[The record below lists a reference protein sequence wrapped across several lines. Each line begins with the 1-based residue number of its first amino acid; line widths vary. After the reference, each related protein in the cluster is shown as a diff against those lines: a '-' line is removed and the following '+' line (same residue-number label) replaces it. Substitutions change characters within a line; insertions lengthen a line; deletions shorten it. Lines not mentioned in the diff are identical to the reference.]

1 MISDTAILRKIE
13 QQPKQNA
20 GFKQLVRE
28 LRAHGAERRHL
39 EERLNELVKRGQLR
53 ESDGRYQIPRAVA
66 SRNQAIGRLTM
77 HRDGYGFV
85 IPESDEVRARIQGD
99 IYVSPHAI
107 GNAMHGDRVLVDIG
121 PVRGDGRAEGKISR
135 VLDRAHPSVVGIF
148 HYGRKYN
155 FVTPIDEKITQ
166 DIVIPA
172 GHEHPEEDEPQQSK
186 TAARKRSSLDAHR
199 VVGSEA
205 HRRTKWDDLEGV
217 AVDVEITDWPTPT
230 QNPKGRVI
238 EILGYEDDFGVDV
251 EIVIRKHHLP
261 HRFPVD
267 VLEEA
272 QEFDAVIPATE
283 LRQRRDF
290 RSVPI
295 VTIDGETARDFDDAV
310 TVHML
315 PNGNYELQVHIADV
329 AQFVTDNSAL
339 DREARLRGTSVYFPD
354 RAIPMLP
361 IELSTDLCSLRPK
374 VDRLVMSCV
383 VEIDH
388 QGEVIGFELSEGVIR
403 STERMTYTDVN
414 AILEGDAKLRERY
427 APLVSNFDMMRD
439 LAMILNRKRARRGS
453 IDFDLPEP
461 VIEFDENGMM
471 QGITRSERNIAH
483 RLIEEFMLSA
493 NECVASY
500 MEKKHIASL
509 YRIHEKPD
517 PKRVFDFETIAAT
530 FGYSLGVGA
539 LPIKRLEMKSDRR
552 SHHQTGRQPTRVE
565 IPEDVHL
572 TPRMYQK
579 LTEKIAGK
587 PEERIL
593 SFLMLRSLK
602 QARYSEENAGHF
614 ALAAPTYTHFTSPI
628 RRYPDL
634 IVHRILKDVLREW
647 AEFHDGLVPVGRGTP
662 VGAERPTAWSK
673 RAERFTKGKSPWERT
688 TSSLQAARASAGKSK
703 EYSATRDGGQT
714 ELFEPTPLPVL
725 HEIAEESSD
734 SERRADDAERELME
748 WKKVKFM
755 SQRIGEQFEG
765 LIISVTKFGFFVELK
780 DLFIEGLVPLS
791 TLTDDRYTFH
801 ENTRQIIGQRTRKT
815 YSLGE
820 TVRVIVDRI
829 DPVMKKINFAVVE
842 PEPVR
847 PQSKKRKRS

>member
-1 MISDTAILRKIE
+1 MISDSAILRKIE
-13 QQPKQNA
+13 QQPRQNA

-28 LRAHGAERRHL
+28 LRAHGAERRQL
-39 EERLNELVKRGQLR
+39 QERLDELVKRGQLR
-53 ESDGRYQIPRAVA
+53 ESDGRYQIPRAIA

-85 IPESDEVRARIQGD
+85 IPDSDELRTRIQGD
-99 IYVSPHAI
+99 IYVAPHAI
-107 GNAMHGDRVLVDIG
+107 GNAMHGDRVLLELG
-121 PVRGDGRAEGKISR
+121 QQRGEGRVEGRIIR
-135 VLDRAHPSVVGIF
+135 VMDRAHPSVVGIF

-155 FVTPIDEKITQ
+155 YVTPIDEKVTQ
-166 DIVIPA
+166 DIVIPS
-172 GHEHPEEDEPQQSK
+172 GQEYPQIEDESEPG
-186 TAARKRSSLDAHR
+186 ARKHRRLDAHR

-205 HRRTKWDDLEGV
+205 RRRTEWDDLEGV
-217 AVDVEITDWPTPT
+217 AVDVEITEWPTPT

-238 EILGYEDDFGVDV
+238 EILGFEEDFGVDV

-261 HRFPVD
+261 HRFPLE

-272 QEFDAVIPATE
+272 QEFDDVIPASE
-283 LRQRRDF
+283 LRHRRDF
-290 RSVPI
+290 RSIPI
-295 VTIDGETARDFDDAV
+295 ITIDGETARDFDDAV
-310 TVHML
+310 TVHIL
-315 PNGNYELQVHIADV
+315 PDGNYELQVHIADV
-329 AQFVTDNSAL
+329 AQFVTEGSAL

-361 IELSTDLCSLRPK
+361 IELSTDLCSLRPRL
-374 VDRLVMSCV
+374 DRLVLSCV
-383 VEIDH
+383 MQIDR
-388 QGEVIGFELSEGVIR
+388 QGEVLGFELNEGVIR
-403 STERMTYTDVN
+403 SIERMTYTDVN
-414 AILEGDAKLRERY
+414 AILDGDSKLRQRY
-427 APLVSNFDMMRD
+427 APLVSNFEMMRD
-439 LAMILNRKRARRGS
+439 LAMILNRKRMRRGS

-471 QGITRSERNIAH
+471 RGISRSERNIAH

-500 MEKKHIASL
+500 LEKKHVASL

-517 PKRVFDFETIAAT
+517 PKRVFDFETIAAG

-539 LPIKRLEMKSDRR
+539 LPIKRMEMKSDRR
-552 SHHQTGRQPTRVE
+552 SHQHAGRNPTRIE
-565 IPEDVHL
+565 IPEDVHI

-579 LTEKIAGK
+579 LTDKIAGK

-634 IVHRILKDVLREW
+634 IVHRILKEVLR
-647 AEFHDGLVPVGRGTP
+647 ASPEFHDGQVPVGRGTP
-662 VGAERPTAWSK
+662 VGNERPTAWSK
-673 RAERFTKGKSPWERT
+673 RAESYQISERSPW
-688 TSSLQAARASAGKSK
+688 SK
-703 EYSATRDGGQT
+703 ESSKRTKNTAEGKAP
-714 ELFEPTPLPVL
+714 ELFGPIPLPVL
-725 HEIAEESSD
+725 HEIAEESSE
-734 SERRADDAERELME
+734 SERRADDAERELMD

-755 SQRIGEQFEG
+755 AERIGEEFEG

-801 ENTRQIIGQRTRKT
+801 ENTRQIIGQRSRKT

-820 TVRVIVDRI
+820 TVHVIVDRI
-829 DPVMKKINFAVVE
+829 DPVLKKINFAVNE
-842 PEPVR
+842 PESVKVQGR
-847 PQSKKRKRS
+847 RRKRS